1 MMRRG
6 VAEAAPACCAAVW
19 SEADP
24 ARSRRQ
30 RRGFREDDCERLAY
44 GQGDYRG

>member
-6 VAEAAPACCAAVW
+6 RVSLAEPACAAVW

-44 GQGDYRG
+44 GQGDGRG